1 MLQTIQS
8 KIVLGFAL
16 LIACVA
22 IGGGLGL
29 WNMQR
34 IQVSGLNNTDSF
46 KTLQHVSTI
55 RESLV
60 FIESGQRGYLLT
72 GDDSYL
78 STYQFG
84 KKRYQEELAYLSK
97 RKNELPESFVW
108 VEELQTLYSPWLT
121 FSIDETI
128 KLRQSL
134 DKGELDQA
142 DFLDIF
148 AAMSGK
154 PIMDKMQALLDQVES
169 AEKTMLENRT
179 AQSVQTYTSSLWAV
193 GSVVVLSLLAGVMIM
208 LRLGKLLRTKLA
220 KANQHIR
227 ELANGQ
233 LGRTVQTQGKDE
245 IDTLLQEISKAQN
258 NLRVLINGIR
268 QSAQELD
275 DNSNQVS
282 SLSQAMAKSSD
293 EQAEATSTMAA
304 AVEELTVSISHISEN
319 TSQASDTAHTAR
331 NAAENGIATLK
342 MVVGGIERIA
352 HSVDESALTVQTLEA
367 RSNDISEIISTITE
381 IAEHTNLLALN
392 AAIEA
397 ARAGE
402 SGRGFAV
409 VADEVRKLAEQ
420 TKGSSERISTMVFQ
434 IQSITQ
440 QASKSMEDSVGMV
453 KQGIEQADS
462 VSGTIDQI
470 KANADRV
477 NEAIQAITVSMKE
490 QSNVSVEISRN
501 VERVAQMTE
510 ENTAAI
516 AQNKYVAQQI
526 SDLAGSLTQSVQVF
540 KT

>member
-1 MLQTIQS
+1 
-8 KIVLGFAL
+8 
-16 LIACVA
+16 
-22 IGGGLGL
+22 
-29 WNMQR
+29 
-34 IQVSGLNNTDSF
+34 
-46 KTLQHVSTI
+46 
-55 RESLV
+55 
-60 FIESGQRGYLLT
+60 
-72 GDDSYL
+72 
-78 STYQFG
+78 
-84 KKRYQEELAYLSK
+84 
-97 RKNELPESFVW
+97 
-108 VEELQTLYSPWLT
+108 
-121 FSIDETI
+121 
-128 KLRQSL
+128 
-134 DKGELDQA
+134 
-142 DFLDIF
+142 
-148 AAMSGK
+148 
-154 PIMDKMQALLDQVES
+154 MDKMQALLDQVES

-282 SLSQAMAKSSD
+282 RLSQAMAKSSD

-319 TSQASDTAHTAR
+319 TSRASDTAHTAR

-397 ARAGE
+397 ARAGDQ
-402 SGRGFAV
+402 GRGFAV

-420 TKGSSERISTMVFQ
+420 TKTATHRISDMIYDIQRMTQGAVGSMGNSVKLVQAGLSQANQVNMTILDIKNHSERVSDAIST
-434 IQSITQ
+434 IA
-440 QASKSMEDSVGMV
+440 ASM
-453 KQGIEQADS
+453 
-462 VSGTIDQI
+462 
-470 KANADRV
+470 R
-477 NEAIQAITVSMKE
+477 E
-490 QSNVSVEISRN
+490 QSQVSVQISQS
-501 VERVAQMTE
+501 VEKVARMTE
-510 ENTAAI
+510 ENTQA
-516 AQNKYVAQQI
+516 AQNNTRVAQQ
-526 SDLAGSLTQSVQVF
+526 LQSVSNVLVHAISTF
-540 KT
+540 K

>member
-8 KIVLGFAL
+8 KMLLGFAM
-16 LIACVA
+16 LIACSA

-72 GDDSYL
+72 GQDSYL

-84 KKRYQEELAYLSK
+84 KKRYQEEIGYLSQ
-97 RKNELPESFVW
+97 RNAESLAW
-108 VEELQTLYSPWLT
+108 VDELQTLYAPWLT

-134 DKGELDQA
+134 DNGEIDQA
-142 DFLDIF
+142 DFLNIF

-154 PIMDKMQALLDQVES
+154 PIMDKMQALLDQVELT
-169 AEKTMLENRT
+169 EKAMLNTRT
-179 AQSVQTYTSSLWAV
+179 EQSIQTYTNSLWAV
-193 GSVVVLSLLAGVMIM
+193 GTVVMLSILAGVLIT
-208 LRLGKLLRTKLA
+208 LRLSKLLKTKLA
-220 KANQHIR
+220 TANQHIR

-233 LGRTVQTQGKDE
+233 LGRTIQTRGHDE
-245 IDTLLQEISKAQN
+245 IDILLLELSKAQT

-275 DNSNQVS
+275 GNSNQVS
-282 SLSQAMAKSSD
+282 SLSHAMAKASD

-319 TSQASDTAHTAR
+319 TSQASDTAQTAR
-331 NAAENGIATLK
+331 NAAESGIATLNQ
-342 MVVGGIERIA
+342 VLSGIELIA
-352 HSVDESALTVQTLEA
+352 HSVDESASTVQTLET

-397 ARAGE
+397 ARAGDQ
-402 SGRGFAV
+402 GRGFAV

-420 TKGSSERISTMVFQ
+420 TKTATHRISEMIYDIQRMTQGAVGSMGNSVKLVQAGLNQAQQVNETILDIKNHSERVSEAIST
-434 IQSITQ
+434 I
-440 QASKSMEDSVGMV
+440 AE
-453 KQGIEQADS
+453 
-462 VSGTIDQI
+462 
-470 KANADRV
+470 
-477 NEAIQAITVSMKE
+477 SMKE
-490 QSNVSVEISRN
+490 QSQVSVQISQS
-501 VERVAQMTE
+501 VEKVARMTE
-510 ENTAAI
+510 ENTQA
-516 AQNKYVAQQI
+516 AQNNTQVAQQLNSVSNVLMHAI
-526 SDLAGSLTQSVQVF
+526 STF
-540 KT
+540 K

>member
-16 LIACVA
+16 LIVCVA

-397 ARAGE
+397 ARAGDQ
-402 SGRGFAV
+402 GRGFAV

-420 TKGSSERISTMVFQ
+420 TKTATHRISDMIYDIQRMTQGAVGSMGNSVKLVQAGLSQANQVNMTILDIKNHSERVSDAIST
-434 IQSITQ
+434 I
-440 QASKSMEDSVGMV
+440 A
-453 KQGIEQADS
+453 
-462 VSGTIDQI
+462 
-470 KANADRV
+470 
-477 NEAIQAITVSMKE
+477 VSMRE
-490 QSNVSVEISRN
+490 QSQVSVQISQS
-501 VERVAQMTE
+501 VEKVARMTE
-510 ENTAAI
+510 ENTQA
-516 AQNKYVAQQI
+516 AQNNTRVAQQ
-526 SDLAGSLTQSVQVF
+526 LQSVSNVLVHAISTF
-540 KT
+540 K